1 MSRGAKGAFAAVT
14 VGNQKPWLGKECASR
29 RNQSIQ
35 DQLAIELLCV
45 CKAALGRY
53 GMSAKRISKLVHE
66 VDELSNQTPIAE
78 RLFFDL
84 NSLGELANEWAENY
98 VDASGRPRIIPII
111 GRGNTFASLV
121 RKYFGARRL
130 NEILKLAC
138 STRVIETLGANKVA
152 QLNAGVMLTG
162 KPVLL
167 LARAILSVRWLLA
180 TAENN
185 GREASG
191 NVNFWPERLACG
203 VVSDKCFSEFAE
215 MMRPQIANLANMSN
229 RWLAK
234 HAVTGIRGNKNQ
246 KTKFVG
252 LHAYV
257 FRD

>member
-1 MSRGAKGAFAAVT
+1 
-14 VGNQKPWLGKECASR
+14 
-29 RNQSIQ
+29 
-35 DQLAIELLCV
+35 
-45 CKAALGRY
+45 
-53 GMSAKRISKLVHE
+53 MSARRISELVHE
-66 VDELSNQTPIAE
+66 VDGLSNRTPVAE
-78 RLFFDL
+78 HLFSDL
-84 NSLGELANEWAENY
+84 NSLGELANEWAENSAY
-98 VDASGRPRIIPII
+98 IDTSGRPRIISIT
-111 GRGNTFASLV
+111 GKGATFASLV

-130 NEILKLAC
+130 NEIVRLAC
-138 STRVIETLGANKVA
+138 STRVIEKLGSNKVA

-162 KPVLL
+162 KPILL

-203 VVSDKCFSEFAE
+203 VVSDKRFSEFAG
-215 MMRPQIANLANMSN
+215 MMRPQIANLADMSN

-234 HAVTGIRGNKNQ
+234 HAVTGTRGSQ
-246 KTKFVG
+246 SHKTKFVG